1 MQFLLVPKSEPYLQ
15 CQTLTRIFTLMNIDY
30 IIVGQGISG
39 SFLSW
44 YLQKAGKSFII
55 IDEARP
61 FSSSKVASGVI
72 NPVTGRRVVRTWEIE
87 TLMPF
92 AVEAYKT
99 LGKELNLHIIDQ
111 CNILDFHATPQMKMA
126 FAERIVE
133 EPFLQIPENENKY
146 YQWFQPAFGVTEIN
160 PCWLIQLTN
169 FLTAWRKKLIANNQ
183 LLETYFDIADCEI
196 STDGV
201 LYKDISASKIIFCD
215 GTAGFENNYFNL
227 LPYARNKGQALIV
240 SIPDLPTTHIFKQGI
255 NIVPWQDG
263 LFWVGSSYE
272 WDFADLFPS
281 ADFKEKV
288 TAQLNN
294 WLKLPYQIIDHIA
307 GERPANMERRPF
319 VGLHPLMPSVGILNG
334 MGTKG
339 CSLAPY
345 FAQQLSNHL
354 VSGASIHPQADV
366 QRFRKILSR

>member
-1 MQFLLVPKSEPYLQ
+1 MS
-15 CQTLTRIFTLMNIDY
+15 IDY
-30 IIVGQGISG
+30 IIVGQGICG

-44 YLQKAGKSFII
+44 YLQKAGKSFIV
-55 IDEARP
+55 IDEAKP

-87 TLMPF
+87 TMMPF
-92 AVEAYKT
+92 AVEAYKAISE
-99 LGKELNLHIIDQ
+99 ELNVNLIDQ

-133 EPFLQIPENENKY
+133 EPFLQIPENENQY

-160 PCWLIQLTN
+160 PCWLIQLN
-169 FLTAWRKKLIANNQ
+169 SLLTAWRKKLAANNQ
-183 LLETYFDIADCEI
+183 LLAMHFDITHCNI
-196 STDGV
+196 SAESIS
-201 LYKDISASKIIFCD
+201 YKAIKASKIIFCD
-215 GTAGFENNYFNL
+215 GTAGFENKYFGL
-227 LPYARNKGQALIV
+227 LPYAHNKGQALIV
-240 SIPDLPTTHIFKQGI
+240 SIPDLPSTHIFKQGI
-255 NIVPWQDG
+255 NIVPWQDE

-272 WDFADLFPS
+272 RDFVDLQPS
-281 ADFKEKV
+281 VDFKEKT
-288 TAQLNN
+288 TAQLNH

-319 VGLHPLMPSVGILNG
+319 VGLHPLLPSVGILNG

-345 FAQQLSNHL
+345 FANQLSNHL
-354 VSGASIHPQADV
+354 VTGASIHPQAHV